1 MNKVVKLLQQY
12 ISEGQLEK
20 ALIECE
26 KFVKANP
33 NEIYPLKL
41 LAHIYFLQEDYR
53 LAIETTQKVL
63 EIKHDD
69 FDGNNKL
76 GSYYLKLEEFKKAL
90 FYIDK
95 AKQINPEHP
104 APYQNHCETLMKV
117 RDFKGAAE
125 QIDKCISQHETYSND
140 YTTYKSTL
148 LIRVEIFIALKEQ
161 SKAIEFIKKYLSI
174 KFDAELLLHLIQI
187 DRNEASDEM
196 INICKHKIKNKTFG
210 SKMER
215 YQEQV
220 PLYFS
225 LAVYYEKTDPPKSD
239 KYYIKAN
246 DEVTEI
252 QRLTM
257 IKFQKSVLRIIDN
270 YGMVKNFIPKNNNK
284 GEDNIFILG
293 MPRSGTTLTESIITA
308 NTEVFGGGELM
319 SFYDLAYRLLVDKKY
334 DENSFEMV
342 GEQYIKR
349 TEYLLINQKKIAD
362 KLPNNYAFI
371 GHIRKFLPGAKIVLV
386 LRNPWD
392 LAVSLYKQRYV
403 TNISFSSTFFNLG
416 IQMANFEAS
425 LLYWKKLGMLDNNVM
440 VIYYENLVKNFDET
454 QKKLYAFCKINSEYE
469 PEKRE
474 SFFAKTAS
482 LNQVQ
487 NKIHTES
494 LEKDNF
500 SSFKKEFREA
510 FYSQREFWKSR
521 NFFDIPADFFGYEV

>member
-1 MNKVVKLLQQY
+1 MNKVVSLLQQY

-20 ALIECE
+20 ALVECK
-26 KFVKANP
+26 KFVQANP
-33 NEIYPLKL
+33 SEIYPLKL
-41 LAHIYFLQEDYR
+41 LAHIFFLQEEYQKAVD
-53 LAIETTQKVL
+53 TTLKVL
-63 EIKHDD
+63 EKRSDD
-69 FDGNNKL
+69 FDGNNNL
-76 GSYYLKLEEFKKAL
+76 GSYYLKLEEFKEAL
-90 FYIDK
+90 FYIEK
-95 AKQINPEHP
+95 AKKINPDHP
-104 APYQNHCETLMKV
+104 APYQNHCETLMKM
-117 RDFKGAAE
+117 RDFKGAVE
-125 QIDKCISQHETYSND
+125 YIDKCISQHETYSND
-140 YTTYKSTL
+140 YSTYKSTL
-148 LIRVEIFIALKEQ
+148 LLRVEIYTALKEQ

-187 DRNEASDEM
+187 DKNEASDEM

-225 LAVYYEKTDPPKSD
+225 LAVFYEKTDPSMSD
-239 KYYIKAN
+239 KYYTKAN

-257 IKFQKSVLRIIDN
+257 IKFQRSVLQIIDN
-270 YGMVKNFIPKNNNK
+270 YEMVKNFTAKNNNK
-284 GEDNIFILG
+284 GKDNIFILG

-319 SFYDLAYRLLVDKKY
+319 SFYDLAYRLLIDKKY
-334 DENSFEMV
+334 DEDSFEMV
-342 GEQYIKR
+342 GEKYIER
-349 TEYLLINQKKIAD
+349 TKFLLSNQNKIAD

-403 TNISFSSTFFNLG
+403 MNISFSSSFFNLG
-416 IQMANFEAS
+416 VQMANFEAS
-425 LLYWKKLGMLDNNVM
+425 LLYWKKMGMLDNNVM
-440 VIYYENLVKNFDET
+440 IIKYEELVKNFDKS
-454 QKKLYAFCKINSEYE
+454 QKELYSFCNISSNYE

-482 LNQVQ
+482 INQVQ

-494 LEKDNF
+494 VKKNNF
-500 SSFKKEFREA
+500 SDQKKEFQDA
-510 FYSQREFWKSR
+510 FYSQREFWKSK
-521 NFFDIPADFFGYEV
+521 NIFEIPADFFGYNL

>member
-1 MNKVVKLLQQY
+1 MNKVVNLLQQY

-20 ALIECE
+20 ALVECK
-26 KFVKANP
+26 KFVQANP
-33 NEIYPLKL
+33 SEIYPLKL
-41 LAHIYFLQEDYR
+41 LAHIYFLQEEYQK
-53 LAIETTQKVL
+53 AIDTALKVL
-63 EIKHDD
+63 EKSAND
-69 FDGNNKL
+69 FDGNNNL

-90 FYIDK
+90 FYIEK
-95 AKQINPEHP
+95 AKQINPDHP
-104 APYQNHCETLMKV
+104 APYQNHSETLMKM
-117 RDFKGAAE
+117 RDFKGAAKH
-125 QIDKCISQHETYSND
+125 IDKCISQHETYSND
-140 YTTYKSTL
+140 YITYKSTL
-148 LIRVEIFIALKEQ
+148 LIRVEIYTALKEQ
-161 SKAIEFIKKYLSI
+161 SEAIKFLKKYLSI

-196 INICKHKIKNKTFG
+196 INICKQKILNKTFG

-225 LAVYYEKTDPPKSD
+225 LAVFYEKTDPPTSD
-239 KYYIKAN
+239 KYYTKAN

-257 IKFQKSVLRIIDN
+257 IKFQRAVLKIIEN
-270 YGMVKNFIPKNNNK
+270 YEMVKNFNPKNHNK
-284 GEDNIFILG
+284 GKDNIFILG

-319 SFYDLAYRLLVDKKY
+319 SFYDLAYRLLIDKKY
-334 DENSFEMV
+334 DEKSFEMV
-342 GEQYIKR
+342 GEQYIER
-349 TEYLLINQKKIAD
+349 TKFLLTNQNKIAD

-403 TNISFSSTFFNLG
+403 MNISFSSSFFNLG
-416 IQMANFEAS
+416 VQMANFEAS
-425 LLYWKKLGMLDNNVM
+425 LLYWKKMDMLDENVM
-440 VIYYENLVKNFDET
+440 IIKYEELVKNFDES
-454 QKKLYAFCKINSEYE
+454 QEKLYDFCEISSKYE
-469 PEKRE
+469 SEKRE

-482 LNQVQ
+482 INQVQ

-494 LEKDNF
+494 LKKSNF
-500 SSFKKEFREA
+500 SGLDTEFQEA
-510 FYSQREFWKSR
+510 FYSQREFWKSK
-521 NFFDIPADFFGYEV
+521 NIFEIPADFFGYNV

>member
-1 MNKVVKLLQQY
+1 
-12 ISEGQLEK
+12 
-20 ALIECE
+20 
-26 KFVKANP
+26 
-33 NEIYPLKL
+33 
-41 LAHIYFLQEDYR
+41 
-53 LAIETTQKVL
+53 
-63 EIKHDD
+63 
-69 FDGNNKL
+69 
-76 GSYYLKLEEFKKAL
+76 
-90 FYIDK
+90 
-95 AKQINPEHP
+95 
-104 APYQNHCETLMKV
+104 
-117 RDFKGAAE
+117 
-125 QIDKCISQHETYSND
+125 
-140 YTTYKSTL
+140 
-148 LIRVEIFIALKEQ
+148 
-161 SKAIEFIKKYLSI
+161 
-174 KFDAELLLHLIQI
+174 
-187 DRNEASDEM
+187 
-196 INICKHKIKNKTFG
+196 
-210 SKMER
+210 
-215 YQEQV
+215 
-220 PLYFS
+220 
-225 LAVYYEKTDPPKSD
+225 
-239 KYYIKAN
+239 
-246 DEVTEI
+246 
-252 QRLTM
+252 
-257 IKFQKSVLRIIDN
+257 
-270 YGMVKNFIPKNNNK
+270 
-284 GEDNIFILG
+284 

-440 VIYYENLVKNFDET
+440 VIYYEDLVKNFDKT

-482 LNQVQ
+482 INQVQ

-521 NFFDIPADFFGYEV
+521 NFFDIPADFFGYEI

>member
-20 ALIECE
+20 ALIECK
-26 KFVKANP
+26 KFVHANS

-41 LAHIYFLQEDYR
+41 LAHIYFLQEEYQR
-53 LAIETTQKVL
+53 AIDTTL
-63 EIKHDD
+63 EILEKRNDD
-69 FDGNNKL
+69 FDGNNNL

-90 FYIDK
+90 FYIEK
-95 AKQINPEHP
+95 AKQINPDHP
-104 APYQNHCETLMKV
+104 APYQNHCEILMKM
-117 RDFKGAAE
+117 RDFKGAE
-125 QIDKCISQHETYSND
+125 KHIDKCISQHETYSND
-140 YTTYKSTL
+140 YAKYKSTL
-148 LIRVEIFIALKEQ
+148 LIRVEIYTALKEQ
-161 SKAIEFIKKYLSI
+161 SEAIKFLKKYLSL

-187 DRNEASDEM
+187 DKNEASDEM
-196 INICKHKIKNKTFG
+196 INICKHKIQNKVFG

-215 YQEQV
+215 YQKLV

-225 LAVYYEKTDPPKSD
+225 LAVFYEKTDPPTSD
-239 KYYIKAN
+239 KYYTKAN
-246 DEVTEI
+246 DEITEI

-257 IKFQKSVLRIIDN
+257 IKFQRDVLKIIEN
-270 YGMVKNFIPKNNNK
+270 YEKVKNFNAKNTDK
-284 GEDNIFILG
+284 GKDNIFILG

-308 NTEVFGGGELM
+308 NTEVFGGGELA
-319 SFYDLAYRLLVDKKY
+319 SFYDLTYRLLMDKIY
-334 DENSFEMV
+334 DENSFENV

-349 TEYLLINQKKIAD
+349 TEYLLSSQNKIAD

-416 IQMANFEAS
+416 IQMSNFEAFI
-425 LLYWKKLGMLDNNVM
+425 LHWKKMGMLDENVM
-440 VIYYENLVKNFDET
+440 IINYEELVKNFDET
-454 QKKLYAFCKINSEYE
+454 QKKLYAFCELNSSYE

-482 LNQVQ
+482 INQVQ
-487 NKIHTES
+487 NKVHTES
-494 LEKDNF
+494 LKKNNF
-500 SSFKKEFREA
+500 SDFKTEFQDA
-510 FYSQREFWKSR
+510 FYSQREFWKSK
-521 NFFDIPADFFGYEV
+521 NIFEIPDDFFGYHV